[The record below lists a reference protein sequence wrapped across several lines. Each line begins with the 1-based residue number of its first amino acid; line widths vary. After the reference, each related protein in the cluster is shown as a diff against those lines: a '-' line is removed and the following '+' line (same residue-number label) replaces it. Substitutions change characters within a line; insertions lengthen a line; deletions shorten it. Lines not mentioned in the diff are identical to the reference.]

1 MQASQSAAP
10 AGASMTFSIPRMSGR
25 HTLSAQELLAMYQ
38 IESAQLE
45 QIRATSET
53 TNLEISQIIK
63 TFYAWMAR
71 HPDMM
76 AFFHSEAALKHVQT
90 MQIAYW
96 QQLMHANIDEDY
108 VNDRRRIGQIHARIG
123 LPVMFYMAGI
133 SVVYEEL
140 TALHRRR
147 LGSNEISLEL
157 NQAIANLLHLDAGLI
172 CQSFVDKR
180 DELLNEQSLA
190 VMSMSTPVTEI
201 WDGILLLP
209 IVGIVDSKRSEDI
222 MNAVLESIRTSKA
235 KEFILDISGVG
246 VVDTAV
252 ANYLISITKAT
263 ALMGCRS
270 TISGISPSISK
281 TIVQL
286 GIDVEDVNTTS
297 TMMDALSSAF
307 ESRGIR
313 LKERRHSMRSR

>member
-1 MQASQSAAP
+1 MIKIASPSVGSQQEYSAND
-10 AGASMTFSIPRMSGR
+10 
-25 HTLSAQELLAMYQ
+25 LLEMYRITGTQLDQVRALRDEAMLQ
-38 IESAQLE
+38 VESVIE
-45 QIRATSET
+45 R
-53 TNLEISQIIK
+53 
-63 TFYAWMAR
+63 FYAWMAK

-76 AFFHSEAALKHVQT
+76 AFFPNEATLRHVQK

-96 QQLMHANIDEDY
+96 GRLMEGKVDISYIE
-108 VNDRRRIGQIHARIG
+108 DRRRIGEIHARIG
-123 LPVMFYMAGI
+123 LPVMFYMAGASMI
-133 SVVYEEL
+133 FEEVAGVHK
-140 TALHRRR
+140 AL
-147 LGSNEISLEL
+147 LQNNEEAIDI
-157 NQAIANLLHLDAGLI
+157 NQAVANLLHLDAGII

-180 DELLNEQSLA
+180 DQLLHEQSEA

-222 MNAVLESIRTSKA
+222 MNAVLECIRSSKA

-252 ANYLISITKAT
+252 ANYLINITKAT

-270 TISGISPSISK
+270 TISGISPAISK

-286 GIDVEDVNTTS
+286 GIDVGDINTTS
-297 TMMDALSSAF
+297 TMMDALESAF
-307 ESRGIR
+307 DSRGI
-313 LKERRHSMRSR
+313 SMVEASSRQSGKNQP

>member
-1 MQASQSAAP
+1 MYNIQP
-10 AGASMTFSIPRMSGR
+10 AHLETIR
-25 HTLSAQELLAMYQ
+25 
-38 IESAQLE
+38 ESADRLMPE
-45 QIRATSET
+45 IREV
-53 TNLEISQIIK
+53 IDR
-63 TFYAWMAR
+63 FYVWMAR

-76 AFFHSEAALKHVQT
+76 AFFHSESLLQHVQT

-96 QQLMHANIDEDY
+96 ERLMDASVDEDY
-108 VNDRRRIGQIHARIG
+108 VQDRRRIGEIHAKIG
-123 LPVMFYMAGI
+123 LPVMFYMAGASMI
-133 SVVYEEL
+133 YEEL
-140 TALHRRR
+140 SKLNKTLFKSSA
-147 LGSNEISLEL
+147 ISLEH
-157 NQAIANLLHLDAGLI
+157 NQLIANILHMDAGLI

-180 DELLNEQSLA
+180 DALLNEQSQA
-190 VMSMSTPVTEI
+190 VMAMSTPVTEI

-222 MNAVLESIRTSKA
+222 MNAVLECIKSSKA

-286 GIDVEDVNTTS
+286 GIEIDDINTTS

-307 ESRGIR
+307 ENRGLSI
-313 LKERRHSMRSR
+313 KDARRAKKGR

>member
-1 MQASQSAAP
+1 
-10 AGASMTFSIPRMSGR
+10 MTSSIPRLNSQNK
-25 HTLSAQELLAMYQ
+25 LSASELLTMYN
-38 IESAQLE
+38 IEADHLS
-45 QIRATSET
+45 QIRDLSDRI
-53 TNLEISQIIK
+53 LPEIKKLIDR
-63 TFYAWMAR
+63 FYVWMAD

-76 AFFHSEAALKHVQT
+76 AFFHNEAALRHVQK

-96 QQLMHANIDEDY
+96 QRLMEANIDESY
-108 VNDRRRIGQIHARIG
+108 VSDRRRVGEIHAKIG
-123 LPVMFYMAGI
+123 LPVMFYMAGVSMI
-133 SVVYEEL
+133 YEEL
-140 TALHRRR
+140 TKLHLKHLKSSER
-147 LGSNEISLEL
+147 SLEL
-157 NQAIANLLHLDAGLI
+157 NQAMANVLHLDAGLI

-180 DELLNEQSLA
+180 DELLNEQSQA
-190 VMSMSTPVTEI
+190 VMAMSTPVTEI

-222 MNAVLESIRTSKA
+222 MNAVLECIKTSKA

-286 GIDVEDVNTTS
+286 GVNIGDVNTTS

-307 ESRGIR
+307 ENRGIS
-313 LKERRHSMRSR
+313 LKQNRQKKSR

>member
-1 MQASQSAAP
+1 
-10 AGASMTFSIPRMSGR
+10 MTFSIP
-25 HTLSAQELLAMYQ
+25 TIKNNQELSAQELLAMYQ
-38 IESAQLE
+38 LETSHLE
-45 QIRATSET
+45 QIRNNSEKT
-53 TNLEISQIIK
+53 ALEIQKIIDS
-63 TFYAWMAR
+63 FYSWMNK

-76 AFFHSEAALKHVQT
+76 SFFHSETALRHVQK
-90 MQIAYW
+90 MQLAYW
-96 QQLMHANIDEDY
+96 QQLMEANVDETY
-108 VNDRRRIGQIHARIG
+108 VSDRRRIGHIHAKIG

-133 SVVYEEL
+133 SVVYEEI
-140 TALHRRR
+140 TALHNRL
-147 LGSNEISLEL
+147 LGSKELSLEL
-157 NQAIANLLHLDAGLI
+157 NQSIANLLHLDAGLI

-180 DELLNEQSLA
+180 DELLNEQSQA

-222 MNAVLESIRTSKA
+222 MNAVLESIKSSKA

-281 TIVQL
+281 TVVQL
-286 GIDVEDVNTTS
+286 GVDIGDVNTTS

-307 ESRGIR
+307 ECRGIR
-313 LKERRHSMRSR
+313 LMDKHSSKKSSKTR

>member
-1 MQASQSAAP
+1 MP
-10 AGASMTFSIPRMSGR
+10 A
-25 HTLSAQELLAMYQ
+25 
-38 IESAQLE
+38 
-45 QIRATSET
+45 IRDVIDS
-53 TNLEISQIIK
+53 
-63 TFYAWMAR
+63 FYVWMGR

-76 AFFHSEAALKHVQT
+76 AFFPSESLLKHVQT

-96 QQLMHANIDEDY
+96 ERLMNANVDEEY
-108 VNDRRRIGQIHARIG
+108 VLDRRRIGEIHAKIG
-123 LPVMFYMAGI
+123 LPVMFYMAGASMI
-133 SVVYEEL
+133 YEEL
-140 TALHRRR
+140 TKVNKTLFK
-147 LGSNEISLEL
+147 SNAISLEH
-157 NQAIANLLHLDAGLI
+157 NQVIANLLHMDAGLI

-180 DELLNEQSLA
+180 DALLQEQSQA
-190 VMSMSTPVTEI
+190 VMAMSTPVTEI

-222 MNAVLESIRTSKA
+222 MNAVLECIKTSKA

-286 GIDVEDVNTTS
+286 GIEINDVNTTS

-307 ESRGIR
+307 ENRGLSI
-313 LKERRHSMRSR
+313 KDARRSGKGR

>member
-1 MQASQSAAP
+1 
-10 AGASMTFSIPRMSGR
+10 MTSTIPRISAKAQ
-25 HTLSAQELLAMYQ
+25 LSAEELLIMYK
-38 IESAQLE
+38 ITPDHLDR
-45 QIRATSET
+45 IRELSDRTMPAIDGV
-53 TNLEISQIIK
+53 LDR
-63 TFYAWMAR
+63 FYAWMSG

-76 AFFHSEAALKHVQT
+76 AFFQSEAALRHVQQ
-90 MQIAYW
+90 MQVVYW
-96 QQLMHANIDEDY
+96 QRLLQGSIDEDY
-108 VNDRRRIGQIHARIG
+108 VQDRRRIGEIHAKIG
-123 LPVMFYMAGI
+123 LPVVFYMAGASMI
-133 SVVYEEL
+133 YEDL
-140 TALHRRR
+140 TQVHETL
-147 LGSNEISLEL
+147 LGSGNGSVEVNSAL
-157 NQAIANLLHLDAGLI
+157 ANMLHMDAGLI

-180 DELLNEQSLA
+180 DALLNEQSQA
-190 VMSMSTPVTEI
+190 VMAMSTPVTEI

-222 MNAVLESIRTSKA
+222 MNAVLECIKTAKA

-286 GIDVEDVNTTS
+286 GIDIDDVNTTS

-307 ESRGIR
+307 ENRGFSI
-313 LKERRHSMRSR
+313 KDSHRSKRVR

>member
-1 MQASQSAAP
+1 
-10 AGASMTFSIPRMSGR
+10 MTISIPSVSSQPN
-25 HTLSAQELLAMYQ
+25 HSANELLEMYR
-38 IESAQLE
+38 ITEAQLD
-45 QIRATSET
+45 QVRA
-53 TNLEISQIIK
+53 LRDKAMSQVESVIER
-63 TFYAWMAR
+63 FYVWMAK

-76 AFFHSEAALKHVQT
+76 AFFPNEATLRHVQK

-96 QQLMHANIDEDY
+96 DCLMQGKVDDNYVED
-108 VNDRRRIGQIHARIG
+108 RKRIGEIHARIG
-123 LPVMFYMAGI
+123 LPVMFYMAGASMIFEEVAGVHQALLETNEETI
-133 SVVYEEL
+133 SV
-140 TALHRRR
+140 
-147 LGSNEISLEL
+147 
-157 NQAIANLLHLDAGLI
+157 NQTVANLLHLDAGII

-180 DELLNEQSLA
+180 DQLLHEQSEA

-222 MNAVLESIRTSKA
+222 MNAVLECIRTSKA

-252 ANYLISITKAT
+252 ANYLINITKAT

-270 TISGISPSISK
+270 TISGISPAISK

-286 GIDVEDVNTTS
+286 GIDVGDINTTS
-297 TMMDALSSAF
+297 TMMDALASAF
-307 ESRGIR
+307 DSRGISIM
-313 LKERRHSMRSR
+313 EDSSHQPARRHL

>member
-1 MQASQSAAP
+1 
-10 AGASMTFSIPRMSGR
+10 MTSSIPTVSSQRWQSPEDLM
-25 HTLSAQELLAMYQ
+25 AMYNITTIHLGQ
-38 IESAQLE
+38 IGELSD
-45 QIRATSET
+45 RTMP
-53 TNLEISQIIK
+53 EIEAVIDR
-63 TFYAWMAR
+63 FYVWMSD

-76 AFFHSEAALKHVQT
+76 AFFHSEAALRHVRQ

-96 QQLMHANIDEDY
+96 RRLMQGQIDEDY
-108 VNDRRRIGQIHARIG
+108 IQDRQRVGEIHARIG
-123 LPVMFYMAGI
+123 LPVMFYMAGVSMI
-133 SVVYEEL
+133 FDAV
-140 TALHRRR
+140 TAL
-147 LGSNEISLEL
+147 NQSLLASSQQSADL
-157 NQAIANLLHLDAGLI
+157 NRAVANILHLDAGLI

-180 DELLNEQSLA
+180 DQLLHEQSQA
-190 VMSMSTPVTEI
+190 VMAMSTPVTEI

-222 MNAVLESIRTSKA
+222 MNAVLECIKSSKA

-270 TISGISPSISK
+270 TISGISPAISK

-286 GIDVEDVNTTS
+286 GIDIGDVNTTS
-297 TMMDALSSAF
+297 TMMDALASAF
-307 ESRGIR
+307 ENRGFSI
-313 LKERRHSMRSR
+313 KEGRPVARRR